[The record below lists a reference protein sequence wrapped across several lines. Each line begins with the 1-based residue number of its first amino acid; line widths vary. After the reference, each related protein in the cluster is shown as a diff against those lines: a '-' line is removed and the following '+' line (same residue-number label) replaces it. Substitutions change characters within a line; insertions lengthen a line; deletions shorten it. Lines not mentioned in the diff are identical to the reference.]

1 MRLGLELGR
10 VERLVTAIFG
20 VSVFYGVYGVLG
32 AAQVG
37 AELHELRSP
46 LDVVPLMPW
55 TAAIY
60 LFLYAQ
66 VLAPLSV
73 IRDRGVLW
81 RGLLCYALLVGIG
94 TPFWWFYPVTVP
106 REPVPVTDLWT
117 WGLAVTRFIDPP
129 TNCFPSMHVAESFCA
144 AALVYRHDRRR
155 GLAWGVAAALIAFS
169 TLALGQHWV
178 VDGLLG
184 AVMGLGI
191 VFFVFRVWPVRP
203 EALQP
208 LPLVHT
214 AWPLLVYV
222 VLFALLA
229 SPYWFGW
236 VDPSSLAAWGAP
248 PPPPAP

>member
-144 AALVYRHDRRR
+144 AALVYRHDRRTLGRHLR
-155 GLAWGVAAALIAFS
+155 GVGVQGAAL
-169 TLALGQHWV
+169 LGGRRERIDPRRARAGRRRV
-178 VDGLLG
+178 RMASGVRRGGGELPSG
-184 AVMGLGI
+184 AAGRCSAVAVPRCPQCRL
-191 VFFVFRVWPVRP
+191 
-203 EALQP
+203 
-208 LPLVHT
+208 
-214 AWPLLVYV
+214 
-222 VLFALLA
+222 
-229 SPYWFGW
+229 SPR
-236 VDPSSLAAWGAP
+236 LR
-248 PPPPAP
+248 